1 MGINDLLSFCFKTRS
16 RKHPYM
22 MSKLL
27 QSNTYF
33 LRLLFHT
40 TKKQALL
47 LLENTTPSQSLAL
60 GEIALNLLHLP
71 LNKKEKKE
79 VSRHNNVL
87 KKISKKKLP
96 IKTRQKLIS
105 KNKKVIYSILQ
116 SIESSLF
123 KLI

>member
-1 MGINDLLSFCFKTRS
+1 
-16 RKHPYM
+16 M